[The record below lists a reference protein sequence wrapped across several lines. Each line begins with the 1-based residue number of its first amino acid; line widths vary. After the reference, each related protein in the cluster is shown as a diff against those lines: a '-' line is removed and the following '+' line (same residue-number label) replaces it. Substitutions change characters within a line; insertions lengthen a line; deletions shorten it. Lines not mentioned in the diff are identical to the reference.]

1 MRARMTSFKTR
12 TILLTGMVVAGLL
25 GNRSVN
31 AVASSS
37 GTFTLTGSLNT
48 ARRDHTA
55 TLLQNGEVLVAG
67 GTDVN
72 NNLTTALASAELYN
86 PTTGKWTLTGSMSDA
101 RTAFTATLLANG
113 EVLVA
118 GGSNEVDCLDR
129 AEL

>member
-67 GTDVN
+67 GRTLIIILPLHSRAPN
-72 NNLTTALASAELYN
+72 CITQLRASG
-86 PTTGKWTLTGSMSDA
+86 P
-101 RTAFTATLLANG
+101 
-113 EVLVA
+113 
-118 GGSNEVDCLDR
+118 
-129 AEL
+129 